1 MSADLGYCAFDARR
15 RPLTGLELRGCW
27 EERIGAVEPEPTP
40 AVEAHRLR
48 AAKTPWSATPPGSTD
63 AVMARDF
70 VPLELLGRRPVDGET
85 PPAAAAEAKPD
96 VARPFLRPDPE
107 DDWSERTSLFG
118 DGER

>member
-27 EERIGAVEPEPTP
+27 QERIGVVEPDPTP
-40 AVEAHRLR
+40 AIEAQRLR

-63 AVMARDF
+63 AVMARGF
-70 VPLELLGRRPVDGET
+70 VPLELLGRRSVAGET
-85 PPAAAAEAKPD
+85 PPA
-96 VARPFLRPDPE
+96 PFLRPDPE